1 MIFMFWA
8 FFFTLDKL
16 SKLILYIIIL
26 KAIKSMNQLVSK
38 NYLKDKDSILNSNLF
53 KLLLPWKK

>member
-8 FFFTLDKL
+8 FFFTLNKL

-53 KLLLPWKK
+53 KLLLP